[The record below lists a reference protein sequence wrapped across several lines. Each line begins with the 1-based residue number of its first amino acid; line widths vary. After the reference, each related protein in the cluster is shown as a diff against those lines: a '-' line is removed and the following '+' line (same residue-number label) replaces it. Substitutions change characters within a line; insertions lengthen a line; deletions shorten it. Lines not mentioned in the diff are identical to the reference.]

1 MGLFEFIWVPLILFL
16 AFVAPIWII
25 AHYVTRWRT
34 AKTLSTEDQRML
46 VELWKSADRME
57 GRLNNVE
64 RILDVEAA
72 DWRRGA

>member
-1 MGLFEFIWVPLILFL
+1 MGLFEFIFVPLIIFL

-34 AKTLSTEDQRML
+34 AKTLSNEDQKL
-46 VELWKSADRME
+46 LAELWKSADRMD

-72 DWRRGA
+72 DWRRGT

>member
-1 MGLFEFIWVPLILFL
+1 MSVLEFMFVPSVLFL
-16 AFVAPIWII
+16 AIVAPIWII

-34 AKTLSTEDQRML
+34 AKTLSSEDEKL
-46 VELWKSADRME
+46 LAELWKSADRME

>member
-34 AKTLSTEDQRML
+34 AKTLSSEDQKL
-46 VELWKSADRME
+46 LAELWRSADRME

>member
-34 AKTLSTEDQRML
+34 AKTLSSEDQKL
-46 VELWKSADRME
+46 LAELWKGADRME

>member
-34 AKTLSTEDQRML
+34 AKTLSTEDQKL
-46 VELWKSADRME
+46 LAELWKSADRME

-72 DWRRGA
+72 DGRRGA

>member
-1 MGLFEFIWVPLILFL
+1 MGLFEFIWVPLIIFL
-16 AFVAPIWII
+16 GFVAPIWII

-34 AKTLSTEDQRML
+34 AKTLSSEDQKL
-46 VELWKSADRME
+46 LAELWKSADRMA

-64 RILDVEAA
+64 RILDVEAS

>member
-34 AKTLSTEDQRML
+34 ATTLSSEDQKL
-46 VELWKSADRME
+46 LAELWKSADRMA

-64 RILDVEAA
+64 RILDVEAP

>member
-34 AKTLSTEDQRML
+34 AKTLSSEDQKL
-46 VELWKSADRME
+46 LAELWKGADRME

-64 RILDVEAA
+64 RILDVETA

>member
-34 AKTLSTEDQRML
+34 AKTLSSEDQTL
-46 VELWKSADRME
+46 LAELWKSADRME